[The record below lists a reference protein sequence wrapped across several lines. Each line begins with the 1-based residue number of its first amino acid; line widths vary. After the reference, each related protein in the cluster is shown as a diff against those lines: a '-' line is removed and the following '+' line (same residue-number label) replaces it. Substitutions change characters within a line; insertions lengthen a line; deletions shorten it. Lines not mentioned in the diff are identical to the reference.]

1 MPRIYQLDASQVY
14 QGVSR
19 DIGDA
24 DPCPLGWVWV
34 TPPTVPDGKF
44 AYFRGPDWIIIDEYP
59 GSYPPPPPPENMP
72 VNEPPT
78 VS

>member
-1 MPRIYQLDASQVY
+1 MYVIYQYNAFSVY
-14 QGVSR
+14 EGVSR

-34 TPPTVPDGKF
+34 APPTVPEGKF

-59 GSYPPPPPPENMP
+59 GTYPLPEPPTETSI
-72 VNEPPT
+72 NEPP
-78 VS
+78 VVA